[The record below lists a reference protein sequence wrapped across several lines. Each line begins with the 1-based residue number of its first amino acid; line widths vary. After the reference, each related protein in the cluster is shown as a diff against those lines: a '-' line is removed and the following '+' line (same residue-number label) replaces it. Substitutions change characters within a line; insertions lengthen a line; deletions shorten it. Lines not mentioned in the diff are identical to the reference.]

1 MHTRESRFHF
11 SIVMG
16 IAAVILLGAACA
28 GQTTSRTGA
37 VHDIRV
43 IEGPE
48 PADLTVNIGDEVRW
62 VNARTLPIRV
72 DLLDIEAERVSCGR
86 GFFNLIGRIQDSAT
100 IKANESASLCFTKAG
115 VLNYNIR
122 MESALPGG
130 KTIVSGVVRIGN
142 LPK

>member
-72 DLLDIEAERVSCGR
+72 DLLDIKSEHVSCGR
-86 GFFNLIGRIQDSAT
+86 GFFNLIGMIQDSAT

-115 VLNYNIR
+115 VLSYNIR

-142 LPK
+142 MPK